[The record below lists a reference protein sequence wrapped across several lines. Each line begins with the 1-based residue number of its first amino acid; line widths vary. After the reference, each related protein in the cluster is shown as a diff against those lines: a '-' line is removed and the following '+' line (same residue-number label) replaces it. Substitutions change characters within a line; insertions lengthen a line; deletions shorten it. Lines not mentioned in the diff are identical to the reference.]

1 MRKIKIISAVLA
13 VIMLAGCM
21 SVLASCGADKEE
33 EQPKTLEE
41 YLQASESGMGE
52 LQKINESLT
61 NENMEGRIEVK
72 ENAITMTMTL
82 TQSIDK
88 KYFDKMEGALDDMIE
103 KQSDSFRDAV
113 NSLEEEAEVS
123 GVTMEFVLLNAD
135 GTEICRKSL

>member
-1 MRKIKIISAVLA
+1 MRKEKLISAVLIVA
-13 VIMLAGCM
+13 MLAGCM
-21 SVLASCGADKEE
+21 AVLASCSSKKEE

-52 LQKINESLT
+52 LQKINESLS
-61 NENMEGRIEVK
+61 NENMEGSIEVK

-88 KYFDKMEGALDDMIE
+88 KYFDKMEEALDDMLE
-103 KQSDSFRDAV
+103 KQGDSFRDAV
-113 NSLEEEAEVS
+113 NSLEEEAEIK

-135 GTEICRKSL
+135 GTEICRKTL